1 METQTRDYAHVYKTI
16 QKSLKEYLDT
26 YGIKNVVLG
35 ISGGIDSTVVAAV
48 VHGIE
53 GVNLI
58 GVSLP
63 CSTNKSDEI
72 STASMVGAE
81 FCNHFTEHSIQDA
94 FVTMEKHCEEISGHP
109 STPISQGNIK
119 ARLRMIALYDIASK
133 YNGIVLDTDNKTEH
147 LLGFFTIN
155 GDCTDLSPIA
165 NLWKTEV
172 YEFAKWLLD
181 NVYKES
187 KALKS
192 SISLIPTDGNGVSN
206 SDLDQI
212 APNCTYF
219 DVDKILKLWTNLHP
233 MCVIL
238 SPTSLIST
246 WARRV
251 SFQNSSRITVATS
264 LRECASE
271 TKEASSREPTV
282 HMLLTLTWNEYW
294 TATERHSKISNR
306 IKKKHQA
313 DLS

>member
-81 FCNHFTEHSIQDA
+81 FCNHFNEHSIQDA
-94 FVTMEKHCEEISGHP
+94 FVTMEKHCVEISGCP
-109 STPISQGNIK
+109 STLISQGNIK

-233 MCVIL
+233 HVRY
-238 SPTSLIST
+238 LISDKFDFDMGEKSVISELVKNYGSDIVKGVCLRNQRSKFKR
-246 WARRV
+246 AHRPYVIDLDLERV
-251 SFQNSSRITVATS
+251 LDGNGKAFQDI
-264 LRECASE
+264 E
-271 TKEASSREPTV
+271 
-282 HMLLTLTWNEYW
+282 
-294 TATERHSKISNR
+294 
-306 IKKKHQA
+306 
-313 DLS
+313 